1 MIPMIF
7 WATSPTIL
15 ILVFFYFRDRFK
27 EPPRIVFYTFVLG
40 ILSLI
45 PISIG
50 NIFLDLYGD
59 GLDASY
65 FAKDFY
71 TYVLRAAFHEELYKY
86 LILVYFCSRHTEFD
100 EPMDAIVYGVAVS
113 LGYAAFENVE
123 YVLDYADFDSTWQ
136 EMAAIRVLPT
146 IMHGVNGAIM
156 GFLLSNVLFVHRD
169 HAKLILALLVPV
181 FFHGAYNILITY
193 ASSGLSILL
202 LLITIIYGF
211 VLNRRIRKFQQS
223 KIIETEIKE
232 TLSHTIVFQSIFFTL
247 ILVIISVAVVI
258 NIN

>member
-1 MIPMIF
+1 MIF

-27 EPPRIVFYTFVLG
+27 EPPRIVFYTFILG
-40 ILSLI
+40 VLSLI
-45 PISIG
+45 PIGIG

-86 LILVYFCSRHTEFD
+86 LILVYFCSRRTEFN

-123 YVLDYADFDSTWQ
+123 YVLGHADFDSTWQ
-136 EMAAIRVLPT
+136 SMAAIRVLPT
-146 IMHGVNGAIM
+146 IMHGVNGVIM
-156 GFLLSNVLFVHRD
+156 GFLLSNVLFLPWDRG
-169 HAKLILALLVPV
+169 KLILALLIPV
-181 FFHGAYNILITY
+181 FFHGAYNMLLTY
-193 ASSGLSILL
+193 APLASLLL
-202 LLITIIYGF
+202 LLIMIIYSF
-211 VLNRRIRKFQQS
+211 VSNRRIRKLQQS

-232 TLSHTIVFQSIFFTL
+232 TLSHSIVFQSIFFSL
-247 ILVIISVAVVI
+247 IVVIISVAIVI
-258 NIN
+258 GMN

>member
-7 WATSPTIL
+7 WATSPAIL

-27 EPPRIVFYTFVLG
+27 EPPRIVFYTFILG

-45 PISIG
+45 PIAIG
-50 NIFLDLYGD
+50 NIFLDSYGD

-86 LILVYFCSRHTEFD
+86 LILVYFCSRRREFN

-123 YVLDYADFDSTWQ
+123 YVLGHADYDSTWQ
-136 EMAAIRVLPT
+136 SMAAIRVLPT
-146 IMHGVNGAIM
+146 IMHGVNGVIM
-156 GFLLSNVLFVHRD
+156 GFLLSNVLFLPWDRG
-169 HAKLILALLVPV
+169 KLILALLIPV
-181 FFHGAYNILITY
+181 FFHGAYNMLLTY
-193 ASSGLSILL
+193 APLASLLL
-202 LLITIIYGF
+202 LLIMIIYSF
-211 VLNRRIRKFQQS
+211 VSNRRIRKLQQS

-232 TLSHTIVFQSIFFTL
+232 TLSHSIVFQSIFLSL
-247 ILVIISVAVVI
+247 IVVITSVAIVI
-258 NIN
+258 GMN

>member
-1 MIPMIF
+1 MIF
-7 WATSPTIL
+7 WATSPAIL

-45 PISIG
+45 PIAIG
-50 NIFLDLYGD
+50 NIFLDSYGD

-123 YVLDYADFDSTWQ
+123 YVLGYADFDSTWQ

-181 FFHGAYNILITY
+181 FFHGAYNMLITY
-193 ASSGLSILL
+193 VSSGLSILL

-232 TLSHTIVFQSIFFTL
+232 TLSHSIVFQSIFFSL
-247 ILVIISVAVVI
+247 IVVIISVAIVI
-258 NIN
+258 GMN

>member
-27 EPPRIVFYTFVLG
+27 EPTRIVFYTFVLG

-50 NIFLDLYGD
+50 NIFLDSYGD

-86 LILVYFCSRHTEFD
+86 LILVYFCSRHTEFN

-123 YVLDYADFDSTWQ
+123 YVLGHADFDSTWQ
-136 EMAAIRVLPT
+136 SIAAIRVLPT

-169 HAKLILALLVPV
+169 HAKLILALLIPV
-181 FFHGAYNILITY
+181 FFHGAYNMLITY
-193 ASSGLSILL
+193 APILSLL
-202 LLITIIYGF
+202 MLLIIIIYGF

-223 KIIETEIKE
+223 KIMETEIKE
-232 TLSHTIVFQSIFFTL
+232 TLSHSIVFQSIFFSL
-247 ILVIISVAVVI
+247 IVVIISVAIVI
-258 NIN
+258 GMN

>member
-7 WATSPTIL
+7 WATSPAIL

-45 PISIG
+45 PIAIG
-50 NIFLDLYGD
+50 NIFLDSFGD

-71 TYVLRAAFHEELYKY
+71 SYVLRAAFHEELYKY

-123 YVLDYADFDSTWQ
+123 YVLGHADFDSTWQ
-136 EMAAIRVLPT
+136 EMAAIRVFPT
-146 IMHGVNGAIM
+146 IMHGSNGIIM

-181 FFHGAYNILITY
+181 FIHGAYNMLIMY
-193 ASSGLSILL
+193 AYGLSRIS
-202 LLITIIYGF
+202 LLIIIIYGL
-211 VLNRRIRKFQQS
+211 VLMGRIRKFQKE
-223 KIIETEIKE
+223 KIMETEIKE
-232 TLSHTIVFQSIFFTL
+232 TLSHAIVFQSIFFTL
-247 ILVIISVAVVI
+247 SLVIISVAVVI